1 MVQKY
6 GNNVMTTRNYEMARR
21 NNENTSRK
29 YDIKSLNN
37 VMTGRNNE
45 KTVNSK
51 FVVVVC
57 FFQMKSTVQLYKI
70 DRPIFMIFYSIILI
84 LVGR

>member
-1 MVQKY
+1 MP
-6 GNNVMTTRNYEMARR
+6 THNYEMARR

-51 FVVVVC
+51 FVC
-57 FFQMKSTVQLYKI
+57 LFFFSNEKYGTTLQNQ
-70 DRPIFMIFYSIILI
+70 
-84 LVGR
+84 